1 MTVHR
6 AFLSLVDS
14 GQVRLEGV
22 HGTIP
27 SLTLASAAAHLA
39 TSLEHEGFTAVKVD
53 LGAPVRVTLL
63 TESRLDGEVMSGGS
77 SRLGIAS
84 NPGLSIEV
92 VGRAGGE

>member
-6 AFLSLVDS
+6 AFLSLVDT

-22 HGTIP
+22 QGTIP

-39 TSLEHEGFTAVKVD
+39 TSLEHEGFTAVKVN
-53 LGAPVRVTLL
+53 LGAPVRITFL
-63 TESRLDGEVMSGGS
+63 TEARLDGEVMSGGS
-77 SRLGIAS
+77 SRVAVAA

-92 VGRAGGE
+92 VGRAGGK

>member
-14 GQVRLEGV
+14 GQVRLDGV
-22 HGTIP
+22 HGTVP
-27 SLTLASAAAHLA
+27 SLSLASAAAHLA
-39 TSLEHEGFTAVKVD
+39 TALEHEGFTAVKVN
-53 LGAPVRVTLL
+53 LGAPVRITIL
-63 TESRLDGEVMSGGS
+63 TASRLDGEVMSGGS
-77 SRLGIAS
+77 ARLPIAA